1 VEGAP
6 HGLTPRGGS
15 AISSV
20 AVPKQKK
27 IVKELKQPDQFVDF
41 WTRSLNRL
49 AEVIGPRQKP
59 VIAGVVALIVVMTGV
74 IIFQNVDDDHK
85 VQASDVLVRIQ
96 KIATADLEPA
106 PGADGAKTTPP
117 TVEKDKDDVPRFKT
131 AAERQQA
138 VLKEIDAFLAM
149 GSSSALRAEALV
161 LKGGQLLEGG
171 RFDDAIAAYD
181 SALGAKLDVRM
192 RFLAHEGKGYAFEG
206 KGDLD
211 KAAAAFGELEQDAGA
226 FHGFYRDRATYQK
239 ARIAERKGDRA
250 GAVKLYKQVLEKSGE
265 SPLHDEIT
273 DRLAVLEAK

>member
-1 VEGAP
+1 MA
-6 HGLTPRGGS
+6 
-15 AISSV
+15 
-20 AVPKQKK
+20 KQKK
-27 IVKELKQPDQFVDF
+27 IVKELKQPDHFVDF
-41 WTRSLNRL
+41 WTRSLTRL
-49 AEVIGPRQKP
+49 SEVIGPRQKP
-59 VIAGVVALIVVMTGV
+59 VIAGLVALIVAVTGIV
-74 IIFQNVDDDHK
+74 IFQNVDDDHK

-96 KIATADLEPA
+96 KMAIADLEAPPPE
-106 PGADGAKTTPP
+106 PGADAAKAAPP
-117 TVEKDKDDVPRFKT
+117 AADKDKDKDDVPRFKT

-138 VLKEIDAFLAM
+138 VLKELDGFLAQ
-149 GSSSALRAEALV
+149 GSSSALKAEALV

-181 SALGAKLDVRM
+181 SALGAKLDTRM

-226 FHGFYRDRATYQK
+226 FHGFYKDRATYQK
-239 ARIAERKGDRA
+239 ARIAERKGDQA
-250 GAVKLYKQVLEKSGE
+250 GAVKLYKQLLEKSSD